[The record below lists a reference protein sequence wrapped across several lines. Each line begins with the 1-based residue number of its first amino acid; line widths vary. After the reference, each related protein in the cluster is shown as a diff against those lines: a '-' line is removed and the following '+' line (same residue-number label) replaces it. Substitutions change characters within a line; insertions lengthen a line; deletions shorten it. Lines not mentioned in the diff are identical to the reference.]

1 MARSLTFPVVVHKS
15 RYGYDVSCPTLP
27 GCASQGETYDEA
39 IDNIKSAI
47 KEYLEAV
54 DIVEKG
60 KSEDSEVVLVEVAA

>member
-1 MARSLTFPVVVHKS
+1 VVVHKS
-15 RYGYDVSCPTLP
+15 RYGYDASCPTLP

-47 KEYLEAV
+47 KEYLAAV

>member
-27 GCASQGETYDEA
+27 GCASQGETYNEA
-39 IDNIKSAI
+39 IDNIKAAI

-60 KSEDSEVVLVEVAA
+60 KSEDSELVLVEVAA

>member
-1 MARSLTFPVVVHKS
+1 MNGRVARQLTFPVVVHKS

-27 GCASQGETYDEA
+27 GCTSQGETYDEA

-47 KEYLEAV
+47 KEYLAAV

-60 KSEDSEVVLVEVAA
+60 NP

>member
-1 MARSLTFPVVVHKS
+1 MANSLTFPVIVHKS
-15 RYGYDVSCPTLP
+15 KYGYDASCLTLP